1 MSDLKTGK
9 LPQALLAKLLARNK
23 LHDKAVVVSS
33 GIGEDAAVID
43 TGGDNYLVVT
53 MDPVTFATRQIG
65 WYCVNIN
72 ANDIACMGATP
83 RWLLATLL
91 LPDTGISEQQVEEIF
106 ADLLQSSEAL
116 NVALIGGHTE
126 VTRDLNRPIIIGQMM
141 GEVPKD
147 KLVHIK
153 NTRPG
158 DAVVLTKG
166 VGIEGTA
173 IIANAKE
180 NRLKSVLDLEQL
192 AAAKDFLHTPGI
204 SVVADAEIARDY
216 PGVHG
221 MHDPTEGGVATACH
235 EIAIA
240 ADCGIRIT
248 HSALRIFDETRII
261 CELYGLDP
269 LGLIAS
275 GALLITCERSKA
287 PGLVEQYRA
296 KNIAAEII
304 GEILPKKDGTRLQ
317 RREGDIDL
325 PIFEQDEITRIQ

>member
-1 MSDLKTGK
+1 MSELKVGK
-9 LPQALLAKLLARNK
+9 LPHALLAKLLARNK
-23 LHDKAVVVSS
+23 LHDKAVLVSS

-43 TGGDNYLVVT
+43 TGGEDYLVVT
-53 MDPVTFATRQIG
+53 MDPVTFATTRIG

-91 LPDTGISEQQVEEIF
+91 LPDTGIREQQVEEIF
-106 ADLLQSSEAL
+106 ADLLQSCEAL
-116 NVALIGGHTE
+116 NISLIGGHTE
-126 VTRDLNRPIIIGQMM
+126 VTQDLQRPIIVGQMM
-141 GEVPKD
+141 GYVPKD

-158 DAVVLTKG
+158 DAVVLTKA

-173 IIANAKE
+173 IIANE
-180 NRLKSVLDLEQL
+180 HEDRLQSVLDSAQL
-192 AAAKDFLHTPGI
+192 AGAKNFLHAPGI
-204 SVVADAEIARDY
+204 SIIADAEIARDY

-240 ADCGIRIT
+240 ADCGIRIVD
-248 HSALRIFDETRII
+248 SALRIFDETRII
-261 CELYGLDP
+261 CEFYGLDP

-287 PGLVEQYRA
+287 PGLIERYRA
-296 KNIAAEII
+296 KNIAAGII
-304 GEILPKKDGTRLQ
+304 GEILPKQDGTRLQ
-317 RREGDIDL
+317 KRTGDIDL
-325 PIFEQDEITRIQ
+325 PIFEQDEITRI